1 MSVFALIFTLSVIGM
16 AETIYLIR
24 KRIVLE
30 KSVCPIEGHCDLALT
45 GKYNK
50 FFGIIPND
58 VLGLLFYI
66 TVSLNAGLLAIG
78 TGPFDLLNST
88 LKIFV
93 AAGSVVSLYLAYLQW
108 KVIKGW
114 CFWCLMS
121 AFIIWLMGVII
132 LIIR

>member
-1 MSVFALIFTLSVIGM
+1 MSVFFFLFILSVIGI

-24 KRIVLE
+24 KRIALE
-30 KSVCPIEGHCDLALT
+30 KPVCPIGGHCDLALT
-45 GKYNK
+45 GEYSK
-50 FFGIIPND
+50 FFGIIYND
-58 VLGLLFYI
+58 VLRFLFYI
-66 TVSLNAGLLAIG
+66 TVSFIAAFLAIG
-78 TGPFDLLNST
+78 IGPLDLLNSA

-93 AAGSVVSLYLAYLQW
+93 AAGSVVSLYFTYLQW

-132 LIIR
+132 LLN